1 MRLLLRLEGLEEFD
15 ALLDNLVEIGFVF
28 GMRRSHG
35 EGGKEAERGGEGRLG
50 EEKESRMKRIV
61 TAESKR
67 ESAFLQTKCLQV
79 QKANQE
85 AAEM

>member
-35 EGGKEAERGGEGRLG
+35 EGGKEAERGEGRLR
-50 EEKESRMKRIV
+50 EEKESR
-61 TAESKR
+61 
-67 ESAFLQTKCLQV
+67 TK
-79 QKANQE
+79 
-85 AAEM
+85 